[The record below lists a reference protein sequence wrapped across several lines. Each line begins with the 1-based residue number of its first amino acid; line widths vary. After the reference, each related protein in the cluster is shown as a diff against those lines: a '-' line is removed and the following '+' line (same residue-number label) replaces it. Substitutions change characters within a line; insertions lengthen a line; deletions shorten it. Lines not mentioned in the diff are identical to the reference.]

1 VRNTVR
7 VLGAGFACYV
17 IVAACASAQDQT
29 SKRDGGLVDLVRDAM
44 GPKKVE
50 ASESGTRLKAKRY
63 VGADG
68 SKQFVNWFDSARNE
82 DCYFSSA
89 SDGKTRCLPTGAY
102 ALSYFSDA
110 TCTTRLAY
118 QGVGCAAP
126 KYAIVPPNPTCSA
139 NGGKTIYNINVK
151 HTGMVYVGTSLQTQA
166 PRSTYTLWVQK
177 FLQVRS

>member
-7 VLGAGFACYV
+7 VRGAGFACYV

-29 SKRDGGLVDLVRDAM
+29 SKGDGGLVDFVRDAM

-50 ASESGTRLKAKRY
+50 ASEIGTRLKAKRY

-68 SKQFVNWFDSARNE
+68 SKQFVTWFDSARNE

-89 SDGKTRCLPTGAY
+89 SDGKTRCLPTGPY
-102 ALSYFSDA
+102 VGVYFSNA

-126 KYAIVPPNPTCSA
+126 KYATVPHNAACAPYAGNAIYDISA
-139 NGGKTIYNINVK
+139 K
-151 HTGMVYVGTSLQTQA
+151 
-166 PRSTYTLWVQK
+166 YT
-177 FLQVRS
+177 